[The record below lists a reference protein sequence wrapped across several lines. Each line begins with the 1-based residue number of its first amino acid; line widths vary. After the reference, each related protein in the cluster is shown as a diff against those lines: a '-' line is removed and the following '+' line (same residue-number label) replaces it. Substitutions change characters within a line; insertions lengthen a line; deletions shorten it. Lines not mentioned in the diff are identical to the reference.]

1 MNDQRIL
8 VLTDSG
14 TDTPAAFAAEHD
26 VRVVPLRINY
36 SDGTSYESGVDITAS
51 EVVRRFA
58 QEIPKTSLPSPARIR
73 EVINAAQ
80 KDGYERAVFVPISS
94 GLSATAETVR
104 LIARQMPDFPT
115 IVTDTRSIGAAAGL
129 CVMEAVRKIESGVPF
144 ERLADAME
152 QVARNTSVFFAVK
165 NLKYLRAGGRI
176 SEALYRLGSV
186 LSIKPVIKCDERD
199 GHYVL
204 AKKARGWER
213 ALEAE
218 VKLAV
223 DKARAFDMVRLCVC
237 CSEATA
243 MHFDQLE
250 RELRERVSA
259 RIVEVVRSGISAD
272 LLVHTGPDLVGVAV
286 QGIS

>member
-26 VRVVPLRINY
+26 VRIVPLRINY
-36 SDGTSYESGVDITAS
+36 SDGTSYESGVDISAE
-51 EVVRRFA
+51 EVVRRFDE
-58 QEIPKTSLPSPARIR
+58 EIPKTSLPSPAKIR
-73 EVINAAQ
+73 EVLATAHA
-80 KDGYERAVFVPISS
+80 DGYERAVFVPISS

-104 LIARQMPDFPT
+104 LIASQMPDFPT
-115 IVTDTRSIGAAAGL
+115 IVNDTRSIGAAAGL
-129 CVMEAVRKIESGVPF
+129 CVMEAVRKIEAGIPF
-144 ERLADAME
+144 ESLADVME

-176 SEALYRLGSV
+176 SEALYHLGSV

-218 VKLAV
+218 VKLAIE
-223 DKARAFDMVRLCVC
+223 KARAFDRVRLCVC

-243 MHFDQLE
+243 VHFDQLE
-250 RELRERVSA
+250 HELRERIPA
-259 RIVEVVRSGISAD
+259 HIVDVVRSGISAD

-286 QGIS
+286 QGV

>member
-26 VRVVPLRINY
+26 VRIVPLRINY
-36 SDGTSYESGVDITAS
+36 SDGTSYESGVDISAE
-51 EVVRRFA
+51 EVVRRFDE
-58 QEIPKTSLPSPARIR
+58 EIPKTSLPSPAKIR
-73 EVINAAQ
+73 EVLATAHA
-80 KDGYERAVFVPISS
+80 DGYERAVFVPISS

-104 LIARQMPDFPT
+104 LIASQMPDFPT

-129 CVMEAVRKIESGVPF
+129 CVMEAVRKIEAGIPF
-144 ERLADAME
+144 ESLADVME

-218 VKLAV
+218 VKLAIE
-223 DKARAFDMVRLCVC
+223 KARVFDRVRLCVC

-243 MHFDQLE
+243 VHFDQLE
-250 RELRERVSA
+250 HELRERIPA
-259 RIVEVVRSGISAD
+259 HIVDVVRSGISAD

-286 QGIS
+286 QGV

>member
-14 TDTPAAFAAEHD
+14 TDTPQDFAAEHD
-26 VRVVPLRINY
+26 VRIVPLRINY
-36 SDGTSYESGVDITAS
+36 SDGTSYESGVDISAA
-51 EVVRRFA
+51 EVIRRFA
-58 QEIPKTSLPSPARIR
+58 EEIPKTSLPSPARIR
-73 EVINAAQ
+73 EVLNKARE
-80 KDGYERAVFVPISS
+80 DGYERAVFVPISS
-94 GLSATAETVR
+94 GLSATAEAVR
-104 LIARQMPDFPT
+104 LIASQLPEFPT

-129 CVMEAVRKIESGVPF
+129 CVMEAVRRVEAGVPF
-144 ERLADAME
+144 ERLADVME

-165 NLKYLRAGGRI
+165 NLTYLRKGGRI
-176 SEALYRLGSV
+176 SEALFRLGSV
-186 LSIKPVIKCDERD
+186 LNIKPVIKCDERD

-218 VKLAV
+218 VKLAIE
-223 DKARAFDMVRLCVC
+223 KARAFEHVRLCVC

-243 MHFDQLE
+243 AHFDQLE
-250 RELRERVSA
+250 LELREKIPA
-259 RIVEVVRSGISAD
+259 HIIEVVRSGISAD

-286 QGIS
+286 QGVF

>member
-14 TDTPAAFAAEHD
+14 TDTPASFAAEHD

-36 SDGTSYESGVDITAS
+36 SDGSSYESGVDISAS
-51 EVVRRFA
+51 EVIRRFA
-58 QEIPKTSLPSPARIR
+58 DEIPKTSLPSPARIR
-73 EVINAAQ
+73 EVLRKAHE
-80 KDGYERAVFVPISS
+80 DGYERAVFVPISS
-94 GLSATAETVR
+94 GLSATADTVR
-104 LIARQMPDFPT
+104 MIASQLADFPT

-129 CVMEAVRKIESGVPF
+129 CVMEAVRKIEAGIPF

-186 LSIKPVIKCDERD
+186 LSIKPVIKCDERN

-223 DKARAFDMVRLCVC
+223 EKARAFDQVRLCIC

-243 MHFDQLE
+243 EHFDQLE
-250 RELRERVSA
+250 NELRERVPA
-259 RIVEVVRSGISAD
+259 HIVEGVRSGISAD

-286 QGIS
+286 QGV